1 MCTLENYGLSYIWEW
16 GFNLSFLIPLV
27 KYGPSHLPY
36 SKSHLTKLALFI
48 TIVVAMIVITLV
60 RIDRWTKY
68 YFGPRIGQTQ
78 AEGKNHMCQGGLF
91 KASPHYTVSS
101 NVTHTRAYWTRHT
114 FEAIEKNPKFNQT
127 QKEEPKTHQRNSIH
141 STRLHIV
148 KGTVRRRTHLND
160 IDLGFN
166 FAWCMNNSLHL
177 DSLECV
183 PGPWNRNHLTFS
195 TITRQRWKPRRITRR
210 AVIYCSLLFVLY
222 TIWLEMTVKQIIY
235 ILYVFIMFLWL
246 NE

>member
-1 MCTLENYGLSYIWEW
+1 
-16 GFNLSFLIPLV
+16 
-27 KYGPSHLPY
+27 
-36 SKSHLTKLALFI
+36 
-48 TIVVAMIVITLV
+48 MIVITLV

-127 QKEEPKTHQRNSIH
+127 QKEERKTHQRNSIH

-166 FAWCMNNSLHL
+166 FMRDAWITVFTFRLIRMCA
-177 DSLECV
+177 
-183 PGPWNRNHLTFS
+183 GPLKQESFD
-195 TITRQRWKPRRITRR
+195 
-210 AVIYCSLLFVLY
+210 FFDDY
-222 TIWLEMTVKQIIY
+222 TSTVKTTQNHTEGSD
-235 ILYVFIMFLWL
+235 LL
-246 NE
+246 